1 MKRRENARQK
11 ELLPCLALPCL
22 ALPCLALPC
31 LALPCLALPCLAGS
45 ISFFMEKVNINS
57 FFILNYA

>member
-31 LALPCLALPCLAGS
+31 LALPCLALQEAFHFS
-45 ISFFMEKVNINS
+45 WKR
-57 FFILNYA
+57 

>member
-31 LALPCLALPCLAGS
+31 LALQEAFHFS
-45 ISFFMEKVNINS
+45 WKR
-57 FFILNYA
+57 